1 MEKINVDTVGEKKII
16 NRIMTG
22 SYDLNNWLE
31 GGYEND
37 VITLFYG
44 PYASG
49 KSNFVILAACHNA
62 KKGKKI
68 IFIDTEG
75 SFSLDRVKQITG
87 GIPEI
92 ALKNIVILKP
102 TNFKEQKEAFLKLYK
117 EIKSKNIGL
126 IIVDSMT
133 MLYRL
138 ELAEARKSGID
149 EVRDVNNSLAKQM
162 NALYEIARKQE
173 IPVLV
178 TSQVYSEF
186 LSEEDWLAGKQ
197 AGVNVV
203 GGDLL
208 KYYCKCIIELQ
219 NRNGK
224 KKAIIKKHRSMPE
237 KELNFEVVNEGIR
250 KRGWL

>member
-1 MEKINVDTVGEKKII
+1 MEKVDVDAVGEKKII
-16 NRIMTG
+16 NRVMTG
-22 SYDLNNWLE
+22 SYDLNKWLD

-37 VITLFYG
+37 IITLLYG

-92 ALKNIVILKP
+92 VLKNIVILKP
-102 TNFKEQKEAFLKLYK
+102 TNFKEQKEAFLKLHK

-126 IIVDSMT
+126 IVVDSMT
-133 MLYRL
+133 MFYRL
-138 ELAEARKSGID
+138 ELADARKLGPD
-149 EVRDVNNSLAKQM
+149 EIRNVNNDLAKQM
-162 NALYEIARKQE
+162 NALYEIARKHE
-173 IPVLV
+173 IPVLI

-186 LSEEDWLAGKQ
+186 LSQEDWLAGKQ

-219 NRNGK
+219 NKNGK